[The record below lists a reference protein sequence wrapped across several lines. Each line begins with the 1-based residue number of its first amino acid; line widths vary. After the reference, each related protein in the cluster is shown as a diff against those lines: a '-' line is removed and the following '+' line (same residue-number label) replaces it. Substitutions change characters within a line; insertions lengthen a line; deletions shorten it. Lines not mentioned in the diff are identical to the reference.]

1 MYFFGGKPMPK
12 ITKKPLDKVIPTRLN
27 SKDYEE
33 LINNA
38 KQQRLTVTALLRK
51 LVLEYL
57 DELKTN
63 YLFNK

>member
-1 MYFFGGKPMPK
+1 MPK
-12 ITKKPLDKVIPTRLN
+12 ITKNPLDKVIPTRLN

-57 DELKTN
+57 DQLKTS
-63 YLFNK
+63 YFFNK